1 MTHPGPRIGVRP
13 ILTADAP
20 ALYGCA
26 EAQLTAKVP
35 AACAKLAAVSMLAWG
50 LNLLCWKSSLML
62 PSLLGFASDLPL
74 YA

>member
-35 AACAKLAAVSMLAWG
+35 AACAKLAAVSMLACG
-50 LNLLCWKSSLML
+50 FESAML
-62 PSLLGFASDLPL
+62 EVVTYVTISVGVCF
-74 YA
+74 